1 MLGRLL
7 FRVRRERRLPRR
19 IISGIMLTLLLI
31 SMLTF
36 AFNVQQVKASPETI
50 YIRADG
56 SIDPPGASIPQERVF
71 ACISEAFSCILMNWD
86 EYAKM
91 CVIN

>member
-1 MLGRLL
+1 MKRKADSL
-7 FRVRRERRLPRR
+7 V
-19 IISGIMLTLLLI
+19 MLTSFLI
-31 SMLTF
+31 GVLTS
-36 AFNVQQVKASPETI
+36 AVNIQPVKASGTI